1 MYKEK
6 GAQMSDQEVIRELL
20 NGNNEEIKISE
31 KQVKILEAA
40 IEIFSEKGF
49 AATSTSEIAKK
60 AGVAEGTIFRHYKTK
75 KDLLLNI
82 ITPTI
87 LKVATNYFAKNI
99 VKEVFD
105 NHFSSYE
112 DFLRA
117 LIKNRF
123 QFVKKHLPILK
134 IILQEIAFHP
144 ELKQQFQKV
153 ITEHVYDKFVKIIE
167 HFQERGEIVLFPP
180 KTIIRIT
187 TTNIIGL
194 ILTRMVVFPQ
204 DAWDDEGEINYTV
217 KFMMQGLTTK
227 CE

>member
-1 MYKEK
+1 
-6 GAQMSDQEVIRELL
+6 MSDQDVIQELL
-20 NGNNEEIKISE
+20 KDNNEELKISE

-75 KDLLLNI
+75 KDLLLKI
-82 ITPTI
+82 ITPTM

-105 NHFSSYE
+105 NHFISYE

-123 QFVKKHLPILK
+123 QFVKKHLLILK
-134 IILQEIAFHP
+134 IVLQEIAFHP
-144 ELKQQFQKV
+144 ELKEQFQKV
-153 ITEHVYDKFVKIIE
+153 IMKHVFEKFVKIIE
-167 HFQERGEIVLFPP
+167 YFQERGEIVPYPP
-180 KTIIRIT
+180 KTVIRIT

-194 ILTRMVVFPQ
+194 IFTRIFIYPDDV
-204 DAWDDEGEINYTV
+204 WDDEKEIDYTV
-217 KFMMQGLTTK
+217 QFIMQGLAIK
-227 CE
+227 ND